1 MKTTILY
8 IGKHPEILN
17 IVVRL
22 LNANEDWDAIGVSE
36 EAEAESIFT
45 STAVDVV
52 LLGCG
57 IEQESEE
64 NLRTFFTKHNPDCKI
79 IQHYGGGSGL
89 LRSEI
94 LVALES

>member
-8 IGKHPEILN
+8 IGKHPEILT

-22 LNANEDWDAIGVSE
+22 LNANEEWEAIGVAE
-36 EAEAESIFT
+36 EAEAKTVFESSKI
-45 STAVDVV
+45 DLV

-57 IEQESEE
+57 LEPESEE
-64 NLRTFFTKHNPDCKI
+64 DLRSFFTTHSPDCKI

-94 LVALES
+94 LYALES

>member
-1 MKTTILY
+1 MATILY

-22 LNANEDWDAIGVSE
+22 INANEDWHAIGISE
-36 EAEAESIFT
+36 ENEAKSVFI
-45 STAVDVV
+45 STVIDLV

-57 IEQESEE
+57 IELESEE
-64 NLRTFFTKHNPDCKI
+64 DLRAFFIKHNPGCKI

-94 LVALES
+94 LSALQD

>member
-8 IGKHPEILN
+8 IGKHPEILA

-22 LNANEDWDAIGVSE
+22 LNANDDWYAIGSSE
-36 EAEAESIFT
+36 ETEAESIFRN
-45 STAVDVV
+45 TAIDLV

-57 IEQESEE
+57 IEQENEDR
-64 NLRTFFTKHNPDCKI
+64 LRTLFMEQNPDCKI

-94 LVALES
+94 LSALAS

>member
-1 MKTTILY
+1 MKTDILY

-22 LNANEDWDAIGVSE
+22 INANEDWEAIGVAE
-36 EAEAESIFT
+36 EAEAKSVFRDRDI
-45 STAVDVV
+45 ALV

-57 IEQESEE
+57 IEKEAEE
-64 NLRTFFTKHNPDCKI
+64 DLRAYFAQHNPACKI

-94 LVALES
+94 LTALES